1 MVKYLDIQEVELLTG
16 REVKNLIA
24 QPDTDWQES
33 DLAES
38 LEYDDLD
45 LDEARYLV
53 YNESVFDTEE
63 FVRLSHPEYNP
74 VDGWQAGLAAT
85 FFSGW
90 VIRWAKETDDPY
102 IFEMAWYYE

>member
-63 FVRLSHPEYNP
+63 FMNLAYPGSGL
-74 VDGWQAGLAAT
+74 VDGWQAGLGAT
-85 FFSGW
+85 YFSGW
-90 VIRWAKETDDPY
+90 VIRQAKETDDPY
-102 IFEMAWYYE
+102 IFEMAWYQE